1 MNVVSG
7 RVLLQENGVGL
18 SGLLVVVHDL
28 SAASLPAVEPVT
40 AGPATAGS
48 SAHAAPAAA
57 EAVAV
62 TGAVAAAGDGAPAAA
77 GVMLPIVLTP
87 SVPLSLG
94 SQLTDSEGAFAIEYD
109 DALLQTGAALRRP
122 TISVSVMAPEGPGGS
137 DTSRILYE
145 SPTPRVNASPSEEFV
160 IAVPTATLTAAG
172 IPFPLDPSV
181 ASQRSQA
188 VIQDMQQMLAYH
200 TAVTGGQQTL
210 ATQQVSA
217 VRTAAQAVD
226 AAAES
231 SLLAALST
239 VSAADAARFN
249 VVPPG
254 APVEQTVWPTV
265 SNTIE
270 QTVNNSSRAG
280 YVILSPD
287 EAKQFQNPDGTYKQ
301 DIPAAE
307 IEPYIFQAD
316 DAQRPITILRS
327 DAATARCRAQ
337 VAANPFDPAT
347 TAPTTAPSAAN
358 GAGTSADAALT
369 AADLPKFV
377 GRLVAPIVAPEE
389 VGTTIEARPTV
400 ADVQGSV
407 GALQLNGGPA
417 DVTAYYD
424 FHQFQIAFDYVWQQA
439 IDSGVIETGKQLCR
453 QLADRGGDPTGAL
466 NGAADPIAALRN
478 EVRHVAVAQESL
490 QGSGVAYRLAQN
502 GGSNGS
508 ASTPPP
514 PPPSPQ
520 LPKFVP
526 PIVRPPFVGVNAV
539 GGDSTSAEPGDL
551 LTELESLLAERYS
564 FEVFAPG
571 STNFGLVITYRQR
584 WDPITYQVGDLVKT
598 LTLAPKETR
607 KVTSK
612 RTLKV
617 DRTTKQM
624 EDNQSDRKDE
634 SSQTMRDEAE
644 IVQKAQQKTSFST
657 NAAGSFQIGIWS
669 GNADTKFQH
678 DAESASQETKKDFHE
693 SVLKAAQEYKD
704 ERKLEVEAKF
714 SSEEETTDSVE
725 ISNPNDELTVTY
737 LFYELQRRYRVSEH
751 IHKLTP
757 VVLVALDVP
766 NPNRDEIDMVLL
778 SQSWVINR
786 VLLDDRY
793 REPLEYMRTRI
804 VGDEMALADL
814 ETNVEQVQLAVA
826 QLQQMERDMQV
837 ELTAR
842 EAAFE
847 AATQARAGAVA
858 SGDNQGWFSEVVD
871 DISGATW
878 QKGMDP
884 QQAQILEESAKDAY
898 DRAVQAEKDLRMRLD
913 AETAALSAATDAY
926 AKARAEHGNHL
937 LQIAALRTHFKENVL
952 YYMQAIWSY
961 TFSDELFF
969 SLVNLK
975 VPKLTATQKTYNL
988 KVPDQVP
995 LSLTPKPGQVVL
1007 EVDVDLQLQTSLD
1020 PLTDFVTLA
1029 EVADLDNP
1037 LGFKG
1042 NYIIYPLRQSNPLT
1056 DFMMLPYVDSE
1067 LGIHDPD
1074 ELGSWTP
1081 EDFSQY
1087 ASCLLQQEKD
1097 QLSESDYAALQSQL
1111 ETQYQRIVTNP
1122 APTTDIVVVPTSSL
1136 YIEALPGA
1144 HPLLENFKLEH
1155 RAIDVQKAKGEARK
1169 QELENLRYAA
1179 RILGSELGDPD
1190 FDKQVLVTGA
1200 SGVDVADQ

>member
-7 RVLLQENGVGL
+7 RVVLQENGVGL
-18 SGLLVVVHDL
+18 SGLLVVIHDL
-28 SAASLPAVEPVT
+28 SAASLPVAEPVV
-40 AGPATAGS
+40 
-48 SAHAAPAAA
+48 AAPAAA
-57 EAVAV
+57 EPAAHAGPAVAEAAVAV
-62 TGAVAAAGDGAPAAA
+62 TGAVTPGGDGAAAPATAL
-77 GVMLPIVLTP
+77 LPILLTP

-94 SQLTDSEGAFAIEYD
+94 SRLTDAEGSFAIEYD
-109 DALLQTGAALRRP
+109 DMLLQTGAAVRRP
-122 TISVSVMAPEGPGGS
+122 TISVSVMAPEGPGGT
-137 DTSRILYE
+137 DAARTLYE
-145 SPTPRVNASPSEEFV
+145 SPTPRINASPSEEFV
-160 IAVPTATLTAAG
+160 IAIPTATLTAAG

-188 VIQDMQQMLAYH
+188 VVQDMQQMLAYH
-200 TAVTGGQQTL
+200 VAVTDGQQTL
-210 ATQQVSA
+210 AAQQVSA
-217 VRTAAQAVD
+217 VRTAAQAID
-226 AAAES
+226 SAAES
-231 SLLAALST
+231 SFLAALSK

-265 SNTIE
+265 NNTIE

-280 YVILSPD
+280 YVILSAD
-287 EAKQFQNPDGTYKQ
+287 EAKQFQNPDGSYKQ
-301 DIPAAE
+301 DVPAAE

-316 DAQRPITILRS
+316 DAQRPITIVRS
-327 DAATARCRAQ
+327 DAATAMCRAQ
-337 VAANPFDPAT
+337 TAANPFDPAST
-347 TAPTTAPSAAN
+347 TPATTPPTATN
-358 GAGTSADAALT
+358 GAGAAAGDAPLT
-369 AADLPKFV
+369 AADLPKFI

-389 VGTTIEARPTV
+389 AGTAIETRPTV
-400 ADVQGSV
+400 ADVQSSV
-407 GALQLNGGPA
+407 GGLQLDGGPA

-453 QLADRGGDPTGAL
+453 QLADQGGDPAGAL
-466 NGAADPIAALRN
+466 NGAADPIAALRD
-478 EVRHVAVAQESL
+478 EVRHVAVAQQSL
-490 QGSGVAYRLAQN
+490 QSAGVAYRLEQN
-502 GGSNGS
+502 GGGSNGS
-508 ASTPPP
+508 VPAPKTPPP
-514 PPPSPQ
+514 K
-520 LPKFVP
+520 LPTYVP
-526 PIVRPPFVGVNAV
+526 PIVRPPFTGVNTV
-539 GGDSTSAEPGDL
+539 GGDDSSPEPGDL
-551 LTELESLLAERYS
+551 LTELESLLGERYS
-564 FEVFAPG
+564 FELFAPG

-598 LTLAPKETR
+598 ITLAPKETR
-607 KVTSK
+607 KISSK
-612 RTLKV
+612 RTVKV

-657 NAAGSFQIGIWS
+657 NGTGSFNIGIWS

-704 ERKLEVEAKF
+704 ERKLEVETKF

-725 ISNPNDELTVTY
+725 LSNPNDELTATY

-751 IHKLTP
+751 IHQLTP

-793 REPLEYMRTRI
+793 REPLEYLCTRI

-814 ETNVEQVQLAVA
+814 ETNVQQVTLAVEE
-826 QLQQMERDMQV
+826 LKSMHRDMEA

-842 EAAFE
+842 ETALE
-847 AATQARAGAVA
+847 TATQVRAAAVGSKDDESWLSDVSDA
-858 SGDNQGWFSEVVD
+858 IFGSSG
-871 DISGATW
+871 T
-878 QKGMDP
+878 DP
-884 QQAQILEESAKDAY
+884 QQAQILEEAAKDAY

-913 AETAALSAATDAY
+913 AETAALSAATNAY
-926 AKARAEHGNHL
+926 AKARAQHGNHL

-969 SLVNLK
+969 SLVNVK
-975 VPKLTATQKTYNL
+975 VPKLAATQKTYSL
-988 KVPDQVP
+988 KAPDNIP
-995 LSLTPKPGQVVL
+995 ISITPKPGQVVL
-1007 EVDVDLQLQTSLD
+1007 EVDVDLQLQTNLD
-1020 PLTDFVTLA
+1020 PSTDFVTLG

-1056 DFMMLPYVDSE
+1056 DFMMLPYIDSE

-1074 ELGSWTP
+1074 QLGSWTP
-1081 EDFSQY
+1081 EDFAQY
-1087 ASCLLQQEKD
+1087 ATCLLQQEKD
-1097 QLSESDYAALQSQL
+1097 KLSESDYTALQSQL
-1111 ETQYQRIVTNP
+1111 QDQYQTIVSNP
-1122 APTTDIVVVPTSSL
+1122 APTSDVVIVPTSSL

-1179 RILGSELGDPD
+1179 RLLGSELGDPD